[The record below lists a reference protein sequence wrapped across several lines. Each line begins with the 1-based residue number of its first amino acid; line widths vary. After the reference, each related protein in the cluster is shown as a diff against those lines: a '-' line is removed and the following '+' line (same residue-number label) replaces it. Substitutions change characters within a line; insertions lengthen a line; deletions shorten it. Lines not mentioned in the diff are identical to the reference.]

1 MLTYIHTFSNW
12 KNYRSDEYLAENVD
26 AAKSFM
32 AKRLAQKL
40 EKKPSE
46 LTPEERE
53 ESLKD
58 RAFSQIMELTK
69 DSTGYAL
76 PMVKFHF
83 NQEIP
88 IGNRLEMEN
97 FNSDNFFGEDQQ
109 NQREISN
116 ISQLLGWLKERRSF
130 IERLPMSVDQ
140 YASKPT
146 EQGEITGFEAL
157 TDAIRTV
164 ESNQKGKYFVDR
176 LTDKYRKQFKQ
187 LPPEKQQ
194 ILYDIGNS
202 FRKFDLESAA
212 INVKKEEWPSNS
224 FLKKIRAYEQSMDIQ
239 GFIEQAL
246 TTLKALNDSS
256 YKDIIAKIRTLHP
269 QVGIIYNEPPYL
281 ALSCRT
287 EQAQKDLCS
296 IASWCI
302 NRGHWGSYAGSSNNP
317 GLQINIFNLSL
328 PVSDIF
334 YLTGTTITYDERVTH
349 SHDKNDGNIMHN
361 NSRKS
366 IYDHFKGLGY
376 PEDLCKT
383 LENVIPIEILTKR
396 TLEKINAIG
405 KRGSGDKNTAL
416 PKALWDVAG
425 QKLGGKIP
433 QDEWN
438 SILDVVTE
446 VLQSENGQLMNN
458 LKQVYLKSGVH
469 SRASLSIFEKFI
481 LDKLTPDEKEQILR
495 ATDSIFIQIHRANQ
509 VYIDQQEAGSGQ
521 YNEDQGRLE
530 NVVALLPY
538 EKEVKNQL
546 RRFMGM

>member
-40 EKKPSE
+40 EKIPSE

-58 RAFSQIMELTK
+58 KAFSQIMELTK

-88 IGNRLEMEN
+88 IGNRLELEN
-97 FNSDNFFGEDQQ
+97 FNSDNFFGDDQQ

-164 ESNQKGKYFVDR
+164 EFTQKGKYFVDR
-176 LTDKYRKQFKQ
+176 LTDKYKKQFKQ

-202 FRKFDLESAA
+202 FRKFDLEAAA

-224 FLKKIRAYEQSMDIQ
+224 FLKKIRAYEQAIDIQ

-246 TTLKALNDSS
+246 NTLKALNDSS
-256 YKDIIAKIRTLHP
+256 YKDILAKIRTLQP

-287 EQAQKDLCS
+287 EQAQRDLCS
-296 IASWCI
+296 IANWCI
-302 NRGHWGSYAGSSNNP
+302 NRGHWGGYAGSTNNP
-317 GLQINIFNLSL
+317 GVQINIFDLSL
-328 PVSDIF
+328 PVSDLF
-334 YLTGTTITYDERVTH
+334 YLTGSTITYDGRVTH
-349 SHDKNDGNIMHN
+349 SHDKNDGNIMHQG
-361 NSRKS
+361 SRKS

-376 PEDLCKT
+376 SEDLCDT
-383 LENVIPIEILTKR
+383 LEKVIPIEIITKR

-405 KRGSGDKNTAL
+405 KRGSGDKKTAL

-433 QDEWN
+433 QEEWN

-446 VLQSENGQLMNN
+446 VLQSEDGQLLNN
-458 LKQVYLKSGVH
+458 LKEVYLKSGVH
-469 SRASLSIFEKFI
+469 SLASLSIFEKFI
-481 LDKLTPDEKEQILR
+481 LDKLTPEEKEQILR
-495 ATDSIFIQIHRANQ
+495 STDSTFVSINIASKLWKA
-509 VYIDQQEAGSGQ
+509 QQEAGES
-521 YNEDQGRLE
+521 NEDQHRLE

-538 EKEVKNQL
+538 EEEVKNKL
-546 RRFMGM
+546 RRLMGM